1 MIALAHV
8 KVGVKKIVPVVV
20 RAPALE
26 TVKAIVKVIVKA
38 IVLGPVITHVKE
50 DAKILVAVAA
60 LILVREVPKYKKHNK
75 NGQ

>member
-26 TVKAIVKVIVKA
+26 TVKAIV
-38 IVLGPVITHVKE
+38 LGPVITHVKE
-50 DAKILVAVAA
+50 DARILVAVAA
-60 LILVREVPKYKKHNK
+60 LILVREVPKI
-75 NGQ
+75 